1 MTAPLTPH
9 GDALAAPL
17 PDTSGPILALDVGSV
32 NTRVLLMEVVAGGY
46 RFVARGEAPTTSAPP
61 WNDVLVG
68 VYDAIMQVSVATGR
82 QLLDST
88 NSLLMPEEGES
99 VGIDRFVATAS
110 AGESIRAVLVGLMPD
125 LSLASGRR
133 AADSIYLQIA
143 DTFSLIDGR
152 TMAQRIDALLAANP
166 DLVILVGGTDGGAS
180 GAIRQQLDT
189 ILLAFSLL
197 DGASRPPLLYAGNEE
212 MANTIEA
219 EAAER
224 SVQVLTARN
233 VRPSLGTEYLDD
245 AQARLATLYSQ
256 QRSRSAPGM
265 AEIVR
270 WSERGLVPTARGF
283 GALVHILAGLNNED
297 VLGIDL
303 GSRTT
308 AIAAWLAGEPYLNVF
323 GQLGA
328 GHSIREAFEA
338 MALSDVMRWIT
349 EPAVTPEDVRD
360 YVWNRWLYPHA
371 VPATPGDMCIAA
383 ALARELLTQAV
394 QDARLSWRSVPP
406 EGPLPRF
413 DTLLL
418 SGATLARSPGPG
430 WSLLVA
436 IDALLPE
443 GRTRVLLDHEGLAPA
458 LGALAPAGPE
468 AVVQM
473 LDSGAL
479 AELGT
484 VIATSG
490 EAQIGE
496 TALEGTLTIEETAAT
511 VAFSVEQGDI
521 LRLPLPAGT
530 HGEIHV
536 EGSHA
541 PLEGLGR
548 RRRITVS
555 GGELGVILDARG
567 RPLPFSRDATE
578 RRRQGQLWRQA
589 LSRER

>member
-1 MTAPLTPH
+1 MAE
-9 GDALAAPL
+9 PL
-17 PDTSGPILALDVGSV
+17 PRNTPAPGAGEALTGSILALDVGSV
-32 NTRVLLMEVVAGGY
+32 YTRVLLIDVVEGGY
-46 RFVARGEAPTTSAPP
+46 RFVARGEAPTTSALP

-82 QLLDST
+82 QLLDG
-88 NSLLMPEEGES
+88 NSLIQPEEAES
-99 VGIDRFVATAS
+99 VGVDRFVATAS

-143 DTFSLIDGR
+143 DTFSLADGR
-152 TMAQRIDALLAANP
+152 TMAQRIDAMLQANP

-197 DGASRPPLLYAGNEE
+197 DGPGRPPLLYAGNDE
-212 MANTIEA
+212 MANVV
-219 EAAER
+219 EAAGAER
-224 SVQVLTARN
+224 GVRVITARN
-233 VRPSLGTEYLDD
+233 VRPSLETEYLDD
-245 AQARLATLYSQ
+245 AQARLAALYSQ

-265 AEIVR
+265 AEIVS

-338 MALSDVMRWIT
+338 MAISDVMRWIT
-349 EPAVTPEDVRD
+349 EPAVTAEDVRD
-360 YVWNRWLYPHA
+360 YVWNRWLYPHG
-371 VPATPGDMCIAA
+371 VPATPEDMCIAS
-383 ALARELLTQAV
+383 ALARELIAQAANN
-394 QDARLSWRSVPP
+394 ARLSWRSALP

-418 SGATLARSPGPG
+418 AGTTLARQPDAG
-430 WSLLVA
+430 WSLLIA
-436 IDALLPE
+436 LDALLPE
-443 GRTRVLLDHEGLAPA
+443 GCVRVMLDREGIAPA
-458 LGALAPAGPE
+458 LGAIAPSSPQ
-468 AVVQM
+468 AVVQV

-479 AELGT
+479 VELGT
-484 VIATSG
+484 VVATSG
-490 EAQIGE
+490 RAQPGE
-496 TALEGTLTIEETAAT
+496 TALEGTLHVEGSAAT
-511 VAFSVEQGDI
+511 FAFCVGQGD
-521 LRLPLPAGT
+521 LMRLPLPAGARA
-530 HGEIHV
+530 EIRLA
-536 EGSHA
+536 GSHA
-541 PLEGLGR
+541 PLVGLGR
-548 RRRITVS
+548 RRRIAVS
-555 GGELGVILDARG
+555 GGELGVVIDGRG
-567 RPLPFSRDATE
+567 RPLSFSRDANE
-578 RRRQGQLWRQA
+578 RRRQGLLWRQA